1 MSLYYSTYTNSLI
14 TGNINQKQGMMD
26 VDTNRGNR
34 MIGKLDQAMQF
45 NEAALSL
52 RGQRQQI
59 LSSNIAN
66 ADTPN
71 YKARD
76 IDFTKALQGAMD
88 RSNGTPTNA
97 SAANLATTS
106 SSHLNGLG
114 TSLGAALAPVQY
126 RTPQQASIDG
136 NTVEMD
142 NERNQFADNA
152 IRYEASLTF
161 LSGQIKGLLAA
172 IQG

>member
-1 MSLYYSTYTNSLI
+1 
-14 TGNINQKQGMMD
+14 
-26 VDTNRGNR
+26 

-76 IDFTKALQGAMD
+76 IDFSRALQGAMN
-88 RSNGTPTNA
+88 RTAAG
-97 SAANLATTS
+97 SAPALATTAGAHLPARGAS
-106 SSHLNGLG
+106 SSATGGLD
-114 TSLGAALAPVQY
+114 AALLY
-126 RTPQQASIDG
+126 RKPMQPSIDG

-142 NERNQFADNA
+142 TERNQFADNA